1 MKTKLHYLFI
11 MLAFA
16 AGQASGQNLLING
29 SFEFPNTN
37 GTVLGY
43 AYFPSGSTNI
53 AGWTTFLNGVEYG
66 DISESQDGINQV
78 YLGVAEDGSYHIDLD
93 PLHYSGGGIQQTFP
107 TIPGTAY
114 AVSFYMGNVV
124 YQGRDGTGTLSV
136 SAANV
141 TNSFAFTNAQAF
153 AQWGARS
160 FNFTAA
166 SNSTTL
172 AFWSFDN
179 SDLHFSLLDNVSV
192 TVLQAGP
199 PVLAIHLYPGVQING
214 ASGQT
219 YVLEYSTPPDTNLF
233 QLLYVT
239 LPTPSNLVY
248 DVTSPGTI
256 TRVYRAF
263 QFLSSSTLG
272 TEVPVSVVGLV
283 PGIQLTGAA
292 GHNYTIQ
299 YTDSL
304 SPTNWQSLSN
314 FTLTTT
320 TSTSFDPGTSATKQ
334 RYYRGLLVY

>member
-1 MKTKLHYLFI
+1 MKTKLYYHFS
-11 MLAFA
+11 MLALA
-16 AGQASGQNLLING
+16 AGVASGQNLLING

-43 AYFPSGSTNI
+43 AYFPSASTNI
-53 AGWTTFLNGVEYG
+53 ASWTTFLNGVEYAAP
-66 DISESQDGINQV
+66 SESPDGINQIF
-78 YLGVAEDGSYHIDLD
+78 LGLAEDGTYEIDLD

-107 TIPGTAY
+107 TFPGTSY
-114 AVSFYMGNVV
+114 SVSFYMGNMV
-124 YQGRDGTGTLSV
+124 YDGRDGTGTLTV

-141 TNSFAFTNAQAF
+141 TNSFAFTNTQAF
-153 AQWGARS
+153 VQWGACS

-199 PVLAIHLYPGVQING
+199 PVLVIELYPGVQING
-214 ASGQT
+214 TSGQT

-233 QLLYVT
+233 QLRYVT

-256 TRVYRAF
+256 NRAYRAF
-263 QFLSSSTLG
+263 QYLSSSSLG
-272 TEVPVSVVGLV
+272 SEVPVNVVGLV

-299 YTDSL
+299 NTDSL

-314 FTLTTT
+314 FTLITT
-320 TSTSFDPGTSATKQ
+320 TSTSFDPGTSPTKQ